1 MLRTTSTTTLN
12 QAMKYLVVVVVVVGD
27 GNKQRS
33 GGGNKVG
40 VGRECVAVE
49 VEERESST
57 LVIIAAS
64 VRSYMRA

>member
-1 MLRTTSTTTLN
+1 LS
-12 QAMKYLVVVVVVVGD
+12 AMATNREVG
-27 GNKQRS
+27 GETRW
-33 GGGNKVG
+33 G
-40 VGRECVAVE
+40 VGRRECVAVE